1 MTQSREEGLITIRT
15 AVLDGDMDGISALVS
30 SALSEGLA
38 PESILSESL
47 TAAMAIVGDEYER
60 GERFVPEMLVAAET
74 MKIALSIL
82 QPLLKEDDV
91 PPAGVVI
98 IGTVEGDLHDIG
110 KDLVAMMLEGAGFQ
124 VVNLGVDVSADAF
137 VRAARES
144 QADIVAMSALLTTTM
159 VNMRGVVEAL
169 EAAGVR
175 DTVRVMVGG
184 APLSS
189 EFAESIGADGYAS
202 DAASAVRLAKHLLES

>member
-1 MTQSREEGLITIRT
+1 
-15 AVLDGDMDGISALVS
+15 MDGISALVS
-30 SALSEGLA
+30 SALSEGLT
-38 PESILSESL
+38 PEAILSESL
-47 TAAMAIVGDEYER
+47 TTAMAIVGDEYEQ
-60 GERFVPEMLVAAET
+60 GERFVPEMLVSAET

-91 PPAGVVI
+91 PPAGVVV

-137 VRAARES
+137 VRAAQEN

-169 EAAGVR
+169 QAVGAR
-175 DTVRVMVGG
+175 DSVRVMVGG

-189 EFAESIGADGYAS
+189 EFAASIGADGYAP
-202 DAASAVRLAKHLLES
+202 DAASAVRLAKRLLDS